1 MTSRWVSGRR
11 VAWLA
16 GVVAAL
22 PGPSFARTPDQPPFT
37 TLVERCIIPAADYHR
52 VNQHILRAVLKV
64 ESGLNPK
71 AIGRNSNGTMDVGIG
86 GKNSMHFKE
95 LSKYGINPDDLL
107 DPCVG
112 TYVAAWD
119 IKKAISKFG
128 NTWFGIATYHS
139 VTPYYNERYQILIR
153 NELIRSHI
161 LEGTIQPVPSLKST
175 GAPNGVAGTNSRTF
189 SQLGSQS
196 AQAPTARSVVLN
208 E

>member
-1 MTSRWVSGRR
+1 MTSRWVSGPK
-11 VAWLA
+11 VASLA

-22 PGPSFARTPDQPPFT
+22 PGASFARAPDLPPFT
-37 TLVERCIIPAADYHR
+37 THVERCIIPAADYHR

-71 AIGRNSNGTMDVGIG
+71 AIGRNRNGTIDVGVG
-86 GKNSMHFKE
+86 QKNSMHFKE

-161 LEGTIQPVPSLKST
+161 LEGTILPVPSLKST
-175 GAPNGVAGTNSRTF
+175 GEPNGVAGTKPRSF
-189 SQLGSQS
+189 SHLDSQS
-196 AQAPTARSVVLN
+196 TQAQIARSVVLN